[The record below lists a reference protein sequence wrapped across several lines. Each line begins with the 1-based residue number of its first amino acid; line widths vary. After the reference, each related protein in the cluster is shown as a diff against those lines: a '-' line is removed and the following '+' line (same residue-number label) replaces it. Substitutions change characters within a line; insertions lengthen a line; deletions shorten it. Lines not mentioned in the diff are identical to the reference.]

1 MQSKVLFQT
10 ESVGLRQLLTTALRT
25 KLGATLL
32 FGVLQPTTATT
43 AYFRCLSLHVRMQKW
58 RGQDKFLSALPRPP
72 AGPLAVEKVIFFK
85 NRLVSGIEKAGAS
98 DTVRRVVTSGK
109 ASIVRA

>member
-1 MQSKVLFQT
+1 
-10 ESVGLRQLLTTALRT
+10 
-25 KLGATLL
+25 
-32 FGVLQPTTATT
+32 
-43 AYFRCLSLHVRMQKW
+43 MQKW